1 MFVSICILYII
12 RTSNFVL
19 HRNAFKIG
27 MQQNYLMK
35 IEQVKERF
43 DFSPKHD
50 IKSPFC
56 FQECTHSLDSL
67 LNHLT
72 SVPHPFLWGILSHG
86 KYTTWVRNDYNARFC
101 VRTNSCTKPRPGFPT
116 WSIICSIE
124 WNGLP
129 SLFKLSFHNYKCTHA
144 MYFLF
149 MITTHVPYIL
159 EMT

>member
-1 MFVSICILYII
+1 
-12 RTSNFVL
+12 
-19 HRNAFKIG
+19 
-27 MQQNYLMK
+27 MK

-50 IKSPFC
+50 IKSPCC

-72 SVPHPFLWGILSHG
+72 SVPHSFLWGILSHG
-86 KYTTWVRNDYNARFC
+86 KYTSWVRNDYNARFC
-101 VRTNSCTKPRPGFPT
+101 VRSNSCPKSRPRFPT

-129 SLFKLSFHNYKCTHA
+129 SVLKLSFHNYKCTHA
-144 MYFLF
+144 LYFFIHDNNTCAVHFRDDIMQICCADYEEVEDRCIGEYNMY
-149 MITTHVPYIL
+149 
-159 EMT
+159 